1 MGLAFSLAF
10 PATARAQRVVDVR
23 IGTWEVAGRNPALY
37 SAGYGR
43 NFWGPLGFNLR
54 GVALV
59 DEVYSDS
66 SLFGLVPG
74 LTLFRGTRTLTP
86 YVLGG
91 AGVALQPTSSPEL
104 VALWYAGLGV
114 EWNPLRW
121 LSLAVEGSYLAE
133 DSGFNGFW
141 DLRAGDRQ
149 GWAGSVSLAFRWGGG
164 AGSAGDVGTTGA
176 PPISSSGPSE
186 PSSSEVQPIEPV
198 DDDAGL
204 ALADRVV
211 NTAIGVMGEPY
222 KWGGTSTE
230 DGFDCSGLVWYAYR
244 MHGVTVPRV
253 SRDQARAGQGIP
265 RRIED
270 LESGDI
276 LLFANGG
283 STVTHVGLYV
293 GDARF
298 IHATTSGG
306 VRVGTLAGAG
316 NTNDRWWR
324 DRWVGARRVLN

>member
-10 PATARAQRVVDVR
+10 PATARAQRAVDVQ
-23 IGTWEVAGRNPALY
+23 IGTWEVAGSNPALY

-54 GVALV
+54 GVALI

-66 SLFGLVPG
+66 SLYGLVPG
-74 LTLFRGTRTLTP
+74 LTLFRGARTLTP
-86 YVLGG
+86 FVVGG
-91 AGVALQPTSSPEL
+91 VGVAMQPTSSPEF
-104 VALWYAGLGV
+104 VALWYAGLGL

-133 DSGFNGFW
+133 DGGFNGFW
-141 DLRAGDRQ
+141 DLGAGDRQ

-164 AGSAGDVGTTGA
+164 GGGAADVGTTGA

-186 PSSSEVQPIEPV
+186 PSSSEMQPIEAV
-198 DDDAGL
+198 DDGAGL
-204 ALADRVV
+204 RLTDRVV

-222 KWGGTSTE
+222 KWGGTSTDE
-230 DGFDCSGLVWYAYR
+230 GFDCSGLVWYAYR
-244 MHGVTVPRV
+244 IHGVTVPRV
-253 SRDQARAGQGIP
+253 SRDQARAGQGVP

-270 LESGDI
+270 LEPGDI

-306 VRVGTLAGAG
+306 VRIGTLAGAG
-316 NTNDRWWR
+316 DANDRWWR
-324 DRWVGARRVLN
+324 DRWVGARRLLD